1 MIVGIVILE
10 GNLPNDLAVGFRF
23 YINSARTLR
32 SGDGFEDVFSIRR
45 VCILNVQRIPC
56 VRLRNDE
63 RTNQTDQTF
72 LHAPDGN
79 RQIVDHAIS
88 QLFAD
93 ENKNS
98 GSECHDVQQEDCG
111 PKMQS
116 EAQQAIN
123 DQVNREQQH
132 ADVFRNFHD
141 LDVAG
146 CFVG

>member
-1 MIVGIVILE
+1 
-10 GNLPNDLAVGFRF
+10 
-23 YINSARTLR
+23 
-32 SGDGFEDVFSIRR
+32 
-45 VCILNVQRIPC
+45 
-56 VRLRNDE
+56 
-63 RTNQTDQTF
+63 

-79 RQIVDHAIS
+79 RQIVDRAIS

-98 GSECHDVQQEDCG
+98 GRESHDVQQEDCG

-132 ADVFRNFHD
+132 AYVFRNFHD
-141 LDVAG
+141 LDVVG
-146 CFVG
+146 CLIG